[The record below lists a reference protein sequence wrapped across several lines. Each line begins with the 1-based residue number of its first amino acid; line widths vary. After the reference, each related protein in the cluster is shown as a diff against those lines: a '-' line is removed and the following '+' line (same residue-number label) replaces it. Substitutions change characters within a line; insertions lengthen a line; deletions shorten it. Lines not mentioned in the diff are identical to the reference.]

1 MFTGIIEA
9 VGTVVEIEKKNGDA
23 RLTIEADPSY
33 IETANLG
40 DSIACNGVCLTVVER
55 SNNRFM
61 VDVSVET
68 LSLTTIGGWQ
78 VGTKVDL
85 EQAIIAT
92 SRFGG
97 HIVSGHVDRIGEILS
112 IEEDARS
119 WRLDIQVPKDISH
132 YIAKKG
138 SVCVDGVSLTV
149 NSVNDCDFSINV
161 VPHTLSNTI
170 IGEYKVSQ
178 KVNIEIDTI
187 ARYIERLAAATTID
201 RSNNI

>member
-9 VGTVVEIEKKNGDA
+9 VGNVVEIEDKNGDA

-55 SNNRFM
+55 ANNKFM

-85 EQAIIAT
+85 EQAMIAT

-97 HIVSGHVDRIGEILS
+97 HIVSGLS
-112 IEEDARS
+112 LIH
-119 WRLDIQVPKDISH
+119 I
-132 YIAKKG
+132 
-138 SVCVDGVSLTV
+138 
-149 NSVNDCDFSINV
+149 
-161 VPHTLSNTI
+161 
-170 IGEYKVSQ
+170 
-178 KVNIEIDTI
+178 
-187 ARYIERLAAATTID
+187 
-201 RSNNI
+201 